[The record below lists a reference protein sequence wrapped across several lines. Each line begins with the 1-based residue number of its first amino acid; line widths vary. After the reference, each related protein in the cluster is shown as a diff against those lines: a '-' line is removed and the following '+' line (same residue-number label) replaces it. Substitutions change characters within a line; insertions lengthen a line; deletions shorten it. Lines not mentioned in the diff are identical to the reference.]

1 MRLFKKRWV
10 KILFQLTG
18 IALFAVILTRI
29 DLHKVI
35 GAFRNFSGYYILYA
49 LGIMFLFT
57 LVKSLRWRAIVAL
70 QGMNVS
76 KGRSFRI
83 YASALYLGVVTPGR
97 VGDFAKSLY
106 LINKGLSTGKALFSS
121 LLDRLFD
128 IIFLVVIGYVSLL
141 FFPGIFKNQL
151 LLSSLLFAVVI
162 VLAGTIFFRRDILH
176 RLARKFI
183 GGTVPSRFKD
193 GLQTITSDTLDELG
207 HLDARRS
214 IMISL
219 LTFAAW
225 VLHYSF
231 FIMASRA
238 LGMDIPIAVLAG
250 SISASIFVSLLP
262 ISLLGLGT
270 RDMVLILI
278 FSRYGL
284 SREAAVSFSFTFVL
298 VYLIMGVIGLISWL
312 TAPFDL
318 KRSAGS
324 KGNEEK

>member
-1 MRLFKKRWV
+1 
-10 KILFQLTG
+10 
-18 IALFAVILTRI
+18 
-29 DLHKVI
+29 
-35 GAFRNFSGYYILYA
+35 
-49 LGIMFLFT
+49 
-57 LVKSLRWRAIVAL
+57 
-70 QGMNVS
+70 
-76 KGRSFRI
+76 
-83 YASALYLGVVTPGR
+83 
-97 VGDFAKSLY
+97 
-106 LINKGLSTGKALFSS
+106 
-121 LLDRLFD
+121 
-128 IIFLVVIGYVSLL
+128 
-141 FFPGIFKNQL
+141 
-151 LLSSLLFAVVI
+151 
-162 VLAGTIFFRRDILH
+162 
-176 RLARKFI
+176 
-183 GGTVPSRFKD
+183 
-193 GLQTITSDTLDELG
+193 
-207 HLDARRS
+207 
-214 IMISL
+214 MISL

-298 VYLIMGVIGLISWL
+298 VYLIMGVIGLICWL